1 MKTDSVQCKEK
12 ESNTLR
18 SPAQETEKTLKLSC
32 PFSDFNIDS
41 TLELTFE
48 FFLQIYI
55 SAISATDNKNRKKKK
70 KIMKLIKIVVS
81 KLVLKSKSQN

>member
-12 ESNTLR
+12 EFNTVR
-18 SPAQETEKTLKLSC
+18 SPAQETEKTLKLSS

-70 KIMKLIKIVVS
+70 RLWNWLKL
-81 KLVLKSKSQN
+81 LFPN

>member
-70 KIMKLIKIVVS
+70 IMKLIKIVVS

>member
-12 ESNTLR
+12 EFNTVR
-18 SPAQETEKTLKLSC
+18 SPAQETEKTLKLSS

-70 KIMKLIKIVVS
+70 KDYEID
-81 KLVLKSKSQN
+81 

>member
-1 MKTDSVQCKEK
+1 MQRKRIQHFET
-12 ESNTLR
+12 T
-18 SPAQETEKTLKLSC
+18 AQETEKTLKLSS